1 MFLEVLFA
9 GAAVAYFVFALW
21 RMEWA
26 LTAFPLLI
34 PFYLVKATFFGIPFT
49 LPEVVIYALVAA
61 ALVDFAKN
69 NLMPSSIFSSVFGSM
84 SSVVLRRESF
94 LKKYGDLLLPLAV
107 FVLGAFVA
115 LVAVEGKIVFFDG
128 QVFEGMRTALGIL
141 KGWIIA
147 PVLFLIVYLARIP
160 NNNRL
165 LDTLNVYGFSAVA
178 LAVWALFQVS
188 TDGYVTPDARAS
200 GPFES
205 ANYLALYIVPA
216 LIYMMIRI
224 KDIVLPLRAEEK
236 KSFIGSFF
244 GRGDIKE
251 KHPEISLFIL
261 AFLLLFLA
269 LLASKSYT
277 GMIAAMG
284 GALFYFGLEFLEF
297 KSRNEQS
304 LNPWKF
310 LAGFL
315 FFTVVMIGVIYVI
328 DPGKWQ
334 AMFRFDERNSSSV
347 RMEVYT
353 VSAGLIGENWLTGI
367 GPGQYE
373 AMYKLHAERLL
384 GREPYELNM
393 LHPHNLFFAVWLNT
407 GILGFLGFVAI
418 LVIAFKRCAFNFK
431 KFVSSK
437 INSAPKLRV
446 LGTAILT
453 GILIYGLFDTPFFKN
468 DLSILFWIVI
478 AIIFAADH
486 EEKSST

>member
-1 MFLEVLFA
+1 MFLEFIFVA
-9 GAAVAYFVFALW
+9 VAVAYFVFALW
-21 RMEWA
+21 KMEWA
-26 LTAFPLLI
+26 LTVFPLLI
-34 PFYLVKATFFGIPFT
+34 PFYLVKTTFFGIPFT

-61 ALVDFAKN
+61 ALVSFAKN
-69 NLMPSSIFSSVFGSM
+69 NLMPSSIFRSVFGSM
-84 SSVVLRRESF
+84 RLAVLRRQSF
-94 LKKYGDLLLPLAV
+94 LRRYGDLLFPLAV
-107 FVLGAFVA
+107 FVVGAFVA
-115 LVAVEGKIVFFDG
+115 LVAVESRIVFSDG

-147 PVLFLIVYLARIP
+147 PMLFLIVYLACIP
-160 NNNRL
+160 DNNRL
-165 LDTLNVYGFSAVA
+165 LDTLNVYGFSAVV

-216 LIYMMIRI
+216 LVYLMIRI
-224 KDIVLPLRAEEK
+224 KDIVLPLYAEEK

-244 GRGDIKE
+244 RRGDIKE

-261 AFLLLFLA
+261 GFLLLFLA
-269 LLASKSYT
+269 LLASKSYA

-297 KSRNEQS
+297 KSRNEKA

-315 FFTVVMIGVIYVI
+315 VFLVIILGVIYVI

-347 RMEVYT
+347 RMEVYS

-373 AMYKLHAERLL
+373 AMYKLHSERLL

-393 LHPHNLFFAVWLNT
+393 LHPHNLLLAVWLNT
-407 GILGFLGFVAI
+407 GLLGLMGFVTI
-418 LVIAFKRCAFNFK
+418 LVMAFKRCAFHFK
-431 KFVSSK
+431 KFASAK

-446 LGTAILT
+446 MGTAVLI
-453 GILIYGLFDTPFFKN
+453 GILIYGLFDMPFFKN

-486 EEKSST
+486 EEKSSR